1 MMAMD
6 ESSLPHSQEE
16 TTYVIS
22 GGLETCSASH
32 SATPENTRR
41 TGSSSAKIK
50 QESSQT
56 TEISFTAEERERVL
70 LPHHDALTVTLLV
83 ANCMVKRIL
92 VDSGSSSNIIFQAA
106 YQSLGLEEG
115 TLIRKATPLIG
126 FSREVKQATREIFL
140 PIYAEGVSLL
150 TRLHVVDCH
159 SSYNMILGRA
169 WIHGMRVVPSTLHQ
183 ETTRHCY
190 QIALKERTKTTLPPQ
205 VKSQAPHTEE
215 PEVEDMDD
223 VPLVEGDLTRNLKIG
238 SKLSEGLRRR
248 LEDFL
253 RSNSDCFAW
262 SHLDMCWGQKWLRR
276 S

>member
-1 MMAMD
+1 MAMD
-6 ESSLPHSQEE
+6 ECSKPPEAVQEGGKPLGLSTNHRSRVDNPIEAESSLPHSQEE

-115 TLIRKATPLIG
+115 TLIRKATP
-126 FSREVKQATREIFL
+126 
-140 PIYAEGVSLL
+140 
-150 TRLHVVDCH
+150 
-159 SSYNMILGRA
+159 
-169 WIHGMRVVPSTLHQ
+169 
-183 ETTRHCY
+183 
-190 QIALKERTKTTLPPQ
+190 
-205 VKSQAPHTEE
+205 
-215 PEVEDMDD
+215 
-223 VPLVEGDLTRNLKIG
+223 
-238 SKLSEGLRRR
+238 
-248 LEDFL
+248 
-253 RSNSDCFAW
+253 
-262 SHLDMCWGQKWLRR
+262 
-276 S
+276 

>member
-1 MMAMD
+1 M
-6 ESSLPHSQEE
+6 Q
-16 TTYVIS
+16 V
-22 GGLETCSASH
+22 
-32 SATPENTRR
+32 TR
-41 TGSSSAKIK
+41 KIK
-50 QESSQT
+50 QEFSQAKK
-56 TEISFTAEERERVL
+56 ISFTARESPVTSSRCSRRHTSGSK
-70 LPHHDALTVTLLV
+70 LPGQ
-83 ANCMVKRIL
+83 RIL
-92 VDSGSSSNIIFQAA
+92 ADSGSFSNIIFQAA

-126 FSREVKQATREIFL
+126 FSGEVKQATGEIFL

-150 TRLHVVDCH
+150 TKLLVVDCH

-169 WIHGMRVVPSTLHQ
+169 WIHGMRAVPSTLHQ
-183 ETTRHCY
+183 VIKFPTSQGIRTIRGDQETAGHCY
-190 QIALKERTKTTLPPQ
+190 QTALKERTKTTLPPQ

-248 LEDFL
+248 LVNFL

-262 SHLDMCWGQKWLRR
+262 SHLDMPGIDPEVIIHRLQVDPWHQPVR
-276 S
+276 